1 MTQTSR
7 AQELSIASESL
18 DLLPTAPSQGHS
30 LCSWWS
36 SWCSPELRVHT
47 CARYLH
53 SIGSNPCLLS
63 WWGHP
68 IISSSVFF
76 FCFQSFPA
84 SGSLAMS
91 WLFIWGGQSVG
102 ASASAADL
110 PVNIQ
115 DWFPLGLTSLIS
127 LLPNYS
133 QESSP
138 RPQFKGIHFL
148 ALRRLCDPNLSYV
161 HDYWKKQSIDNM
173 GLCHQIMSLLFNTS
187 SRFVIAFLPRSK
199 HLLISWLQ
207 SPSSVISEP
216 KKICHC
222 FYFSL
227 FYLPWSDGTRCHDLS
242 FLNVELRPAFSL
254 SSFTLIKR
262 LFTVLWP
269 SAIGV
274 SFAYLR

>member
-1 MTQTSR
+1 
-7 AQELSIASESL
+7 
-18 DLLPTAPSQGHS
+18 
-30 LCSWWS
+30 
-36 SWCSPELRVHT
+36 
-47 CARYLH
+47 
-53 SIGSNPCLLS
+53 
-63 WWGHP
+63 
-68 IISSSVFF
+68 
-76 FCFQSFPA
+76 
-84 SGSLAMS
+84 MS

-199 HLLISWLQ
+199 HLLIWWLQ
-207 SPSSVISEP
+207 SPSRVISEP
-216 KKICHC
+216 KLICHC

-227 FYLPWSDGTRCHDLS
+227 FYLPWSDGTRCNDLS

-262 LFTVLWP
+262 LCQVVWYSHLFNNFCSLLWSTSRRVLHSQWSRDRCFSGIP
-269 SAIGV
+269 LQFLWSNTCWQFDLWFPCLFETQLV
-274 SFAYLR
+274 HLEVLSSEN